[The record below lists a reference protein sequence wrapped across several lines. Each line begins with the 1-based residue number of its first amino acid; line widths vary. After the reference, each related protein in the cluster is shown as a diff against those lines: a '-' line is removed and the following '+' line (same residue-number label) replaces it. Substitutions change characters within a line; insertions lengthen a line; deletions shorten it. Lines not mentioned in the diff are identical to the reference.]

1 MFIVVAAVL
10 ASVLAS
16 RPSPLVDEKAAAE
29 ILGITPGTMSVWRCV
44 RRYKLPYTKI
54 GRAVRYR
61 VEDLERF
68 IADRTVNGDCS
79 E

>member
-1 MFIVVAAVL
+1 MATATL
-10 ASVLAS
+10 
-16 RPSPLVDEKAAAE
+16 PSELVDEKRAAQ
-29 ILGITPGTMSVWRCV
+29 ILGITPGTLGVWRCV
-44 RRYKLPYTKI
+44 RRYKLPYVKI

-68 IADRTVNGDCS
+68 IESRTVGGTA